1 MSESGMNSN
10 ILKRINYNL
19 TLDKDI
25 KVKIIPHQLNFKFP
39 AGTSRSVLHHR
50 KTYFMVLMSSDIQGE
65 PQGWGEAAP
74 LDGLSIEDDSFH
86 QWMSSQT
93 ERQAL
98 ASVIDE
104 FQKYP
109 STRFA
114 LESAL
119 LDWENGGRRIWYDG
133 EFARG
138 NQSIAI
144 NGLIWMGS
152 KQEMYDRIKSK
163 LEAGNRCLKLKIG
176 GIDFAQE
183 IDLLKYIRQSFS
195 VEDLELRLDANGSFS
210 PSEAEERLKQFSVFG
225 IHSIEQPIKAGQYD
239 IMAELCSK
247 NIIPIALDEELIG
260 WRSYDEKKDLVEVI
274 KPQYLIFKPSLIGGI
289 EETATYIELCNKNDI
304 GWWMTSALESN
315 VGLNVLAQLSDH
327 WSVALPQGLGTG
339 QLFTNNIDSPLQEKG
354 GQIFCN
360 PKLSWGDLP
369 E

>member
-1 MSESGMNSN
+1 M
-10 ILKRINYNL
+10 
-19 TLDKDI
+19 DKDI
-25 KVKIIPHQLNFKFP
+25 KVKIIPHQLIFKFP
-39 AGTSRSVLHHR
+39 AGTSRSVLHQR
-50 KTYFMVLMSSDIQGE
+50 KTYFMILTSSDEEDQRC
-65 PQGWGEAAP
+65 GWGEAGP

-93 ERQAL
+93 EKQAL

-144 NGLIWMGS
+144 NGLIWMGT

-163 LEAGNRCLKLKIG
+163 LELGNRCLKLKIG

-183 IDLLKYIRQSFS
+183 LDLLKYIRQSFS
-195 VEDLELRLDANGSFS
+195 VEDLELRLDANGSFA
-210 PSEAEERLKQFSVFG
+210 PDQAEERLKQLSVFG
-225 IHSIEQPIKAGQYD
+225 IHSIEQPIKAGQSE
-239 IMAELCSK
+239 IMAQLCSK

-260 WRSYDEKKDLVEVI
+260 WRSNKEKKDLVEAI

-289 EETATYIELCNKNDI
+289 EETAAYIDLCNKNNI

-327 WSVALPQGLGTG
+327 WSVTLPQGLGTG
-339 QLFTNNIDSPLQEKG
+339 QLFTNNIDSPLQENG

-360 PKLSWGDLP
+360 PERTWGELP
-369 E
+369 G